1 MLPWAGPTR
10 GVCGGTKVEKGQPC
24 KGVDSSFSDPG
35 GKVKRAV
42 KMEVLRVESREI
54 NNKVM
59 AVK

>member
-1 MLPWAGPTR
+1 MLPRAGPAR
-10 GVCGGTKVEKGQPC
+10 GLRGGTKVEKGQPC
-24 KGVDSSFSDPG
+24 RGKDSSFSDPG

-42 KMEVLRVESREI
+42 KMDVLRVGSREV

>member
-1 MLPWAGPTR
+1 MS
-10 GVCGGTKVEKGQPC
+10 GGTKVEEGQSC
-24 KGVDSSFSDPG
+24 KGEDSSFSDPG

-42 KMEVLRVESREI
+42 KMEVSGVESREV